1 MALPIQVEF
10 LKVLACVAW
19 ADEEVTNAEL
29 NFIKQFVRRFDLSG
43 DEWMQVE
50 LYLAE
55 RVDAEEM
62 RQVTRRFFS
71 RVHRP
76 KERRMLVDAV
86 ENLLRADESLSD
98 IEQEWLRDLQE
109 VVSGAKKT
117 VFFLDGLKSL
127 LRIGGENQKGTDEGR
142 DADLH
147 DFIHNRVLFKL
158 RRRLGSERLEECGT
172 PAKLKKLTLSAAL
185 LGRVGYVDNE
195 FLPQEEAF
203 IKKVLSETWGASPP
217 VEEVITEIAVE
228 TVRHGVD
235 LHRLVKEV
243 KETMSKPEKKRLLEG
258 IFALAMAEGR
268 MSNEEVEEI
277 RKIAYMLDF
286 SHKQFIEAKLKVL
299 RPASGQ

>member
-1 MALPIQVEF
+1 MALPMQVEF

-50 LYLAE
+50 LYLSE
-55 RVDAEEM
+55 RVDVEEM

-71 RVHRP
+71 RVRRP
-76 KERRMLVDAV
+76 RERQMLVDAV
-86 ENLLRADESLSD
+86 ENLLKSDENLTD
-98 IEQEWLRDLQE
+98 TEQEWMRDLRG

-117 VFFLDGLKSL
+117 IFFLDGLKSL
-127 LRIGGENQKGTDEGR
+127 LRIGGVNQKGTDEGR

-185 LGRVGYVDNE
+185 LGRVGYADNE
-195 FLPQEEAF
+195 FQPQEKATME
-203 IKKVLSETWGASPP
+203 KVLCETWGASPP
-217 VEEVITEIAVE
+217 MAEVITEIAVE

-243 KETMSKPEKKRLLEG
+243 KETMSVSERRHLLEAN
-258 IFALAMAEGR
+258 FALAMAEGR

-277 RKIAYMLDF
+277 RKIATMLDF
-286 SHKQFIEAKLKVL
+286 SHKQFIEAKLKIL
-299 RPASGQ
+299 KR